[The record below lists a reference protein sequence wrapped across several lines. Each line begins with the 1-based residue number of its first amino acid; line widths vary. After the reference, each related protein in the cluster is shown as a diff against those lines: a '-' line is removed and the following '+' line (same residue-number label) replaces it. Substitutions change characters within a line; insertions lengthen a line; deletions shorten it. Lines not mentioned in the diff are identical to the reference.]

1 MGATMTPPDLAGL
14 LAPILPALPSAT
26 VSTEPAVGILPLL
39 SPILRQR
46 VKLFSAGSS
55 EPWLRLLCYDTA
67 KTAKLAELVQ
77 SGSLEPHPVSGEVEV
92 DWDYDAQTRF
102 RRLDAETLQAL
113 AVLTELGLAF
123 QLVYCVNDAEGGGDG
138 WRVGEITPADKA
150 APFSQFGGVATMAEA
165 EAKFQERNMAKP
177 TIAYTNN
184 GSTTSGED
192 LMDDDD
198 DDGYWDRYDAT
209 PARTPANNGPAA
221 PQTAASTSTS
231 AAAHL
236 GAYNAAAAMDDDD
249 DDDYYA
255 QYDDVQPAM
264 DNHDP
269 DEEAL
274 LQAHVQPPLGLGRPT
289 NNNSNNNS
297 STLDSFVV
305 TDANEA
311 SSSWT
316 FAEADGKANTQNNNN
331 NNNNNDPLLSAK
343 ELALLHPRPESS
355 ASSNGSHTVARL
367 EASAGKQEQNE
378 FGVKQ
383 HVSRSIRNLYL
394 LARSA
399 GIERDEFERLV
410 KTEMDVL
417 SLIEDQE

>member
-1 MGATMTPPDLAGL
+1 MASIAPPDLASL
-14 LAPILPALPSAT
+14 LAPILPALPAAA

-46 VKLFSAGSS
+46 VNLFSSS
-55 EPWLRLLCYDTA
+55 STEPWLKLLCYDTA
-67 KTAKLAELVQ
+67 KAAKLVELVQ

-92 DWDYDAQTRF
+92 DWSYDAQTRY
-102 RRLDAETLQAL
+102 RRLDPETLQAL
-113 AVLTELGLAF
+113 TVLSDLGLAF
-123 QLVYCVNDAEGGGDG
+123 LLVYCVNDAAGGGDG
-138 WRVGEITPADKA
+138 WRVGEITLADKA
-150 APFSQFGGVATMAEA
+150 SPFAQFGGVSGIAEA
-165 EAKFQERNMAKP
+165 EAKSTEPKATNPAV
-177 TIAYTNN
+177 TYANN
-184 GSTTSGED
+184 GSTTSSED
-192 LMDDDD
+192 LMDDDDD

-209 PARTPANNGPAA
+209 PARTPANNRSPAPRAGAGAGA
-221 PQTAASTSTS
+221 PASASAVYDAQ
-231 AAAHL
+231 AAA
-236 GAYNAAAAMDDDD
+236 DDD

-274 LQAHVQPPLGLGRPT
+274 LRAHVQPPLGLGRTT
-289 NNNSNNNS
+289 NAVDS
-297 STLDSFVV
+297 SVITNL
-305 TDANEA
+305 NETP
-311 SSSWT
+311 SSWS
-316 FAEADGKANTQNNNN
+316 FAAEADD
-331 NNNNNDPLLSAK
+331 NNDSNNDASSPKKADHPSAQ

-355 ASSNGSHTVARL
+355 ASSNGSDTVARL

-383 HVSRSIRNLYL
+383 HVSRSIRSLYL
-394 LARSA
+394 LARSS

-410 KTEMDVL
+410 KTEMDIL

>member
-1 MGATMTPPDLAGL
+1 MGGSITPPDLAGL
-14 LAPILPALPSAT
+14 LAPILPALPSAS

-46 VKLFSAGSS
+46 VKLFSAGST
-55 EPWLRLLCYDTA
+55 EPWLRLVCYDTSKA
-67 KTAKLAELVQ
+67 AKLAELVQ

-92 DWDYDAQTRF
+92 DWDYDAQTRY
-102 RRLDAETLQAL
+102 RRLDQETLQAL
-113 AVLTELGLAF
+113 TVLTDLGLAF

-138 WRVGEITPADKA
+138 WRVGEITPADKTS
-150 APFSQFGGVATMAEA
+150 PFSQFGDASTIAEA
-165 EAKFQERNMAKP
+165 EAKHQAPKIPKP
-177 TIAYTNN
+177 TVTNTN

-209 PARTPANNGPAA
+209 PARTPANNRSPAPRA
-221 PQTAASTSTS
+221 GATAAAAASTSNS
-231 AAAHL
+231 ASHL
-236 GAYNAAAAMDDDD
+236 GAYDASAAMDDD

-274 LQAHVQPPLGLGRPT
+274 LRAHVQPPLGLGRP
-289 NNNSNNNS
+289 SN
-297 STLDSFVV
+297 TLDSFVV
-305 TDANEA
+305 TDANDTR
-311 SSSWT
+311 SSWT
-316 FAEADGKANTQNNNN
+316 FAEADSKNSSGS
-331 NNNNNDPLLSAK
+331 NNNNDQAELLPSAK

-355 ASSNGSHTVARL
+355 ASSNGSNTVARL

-383 HVSRSIRNLYL
+383 HVSRSIRSLYL
-394 LARSA
+394 LARSS

-417 SLIEDQE
+417 SMIEDQD